1 MTVKIAPSILTAD
14 FLHLEDQVCEAI
26 TAGADYIHVDVMD
39 GHFVPNLTFGPL
51 MVSALKPVVSE
62 YGIPLDTHLMVESP
76 EWMIPEFA
84 AAGADNLTVHVE
96 ECVHLHRTV
105 QSIKE
110 EGLRAGVAIN
120 PATPLIALEEI
131 LIYLDS
137 VLLLSVN
144 PGFGGQSYIPASTT
158 RIARL
163 REMLDERGLSRVE
176 IEVDGGI
183 KPDNAAEVVSAGASV
198 LVVGSTIFNDRA
210 SVTDNIKTLRH
221 AVSKID

>member
-14 FLHLEDQVCEAI
+14 FLHLEDQVREAI

-51 MVSALKPVVSE
+51 MVSALKPLAIE
-62 YGIPLDTHLMVESP
+62 FGIVLDAHLMVESP

-84 AAGADNLTVHVE
+84 TAGTDNLTVHVE

-110 EGLRAGVAIN
+110 EGMRAGVAIN
-120 PATPLIALEEI
+120 PATPLVALEEI

-144 PGFGGQSYIPASTT
+144 PGFSGQSYIPASTA

-163 REMLDERGLSRVE
+163 REMLDERGLTQVD

-198 LVVGSTIFNDRA
+198 LVVGSTIFNDQA
-210 SVTDNIKTLRH
+210 SVTENIQTLRR
-221 AVSKID
+221 AVS